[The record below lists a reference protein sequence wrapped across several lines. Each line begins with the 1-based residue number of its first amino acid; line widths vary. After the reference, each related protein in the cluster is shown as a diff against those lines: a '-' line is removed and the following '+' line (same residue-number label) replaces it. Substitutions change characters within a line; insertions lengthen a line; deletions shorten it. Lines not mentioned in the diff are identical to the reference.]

1 MAYSL
6 EFIVRSGDQVRRYPV
21 AMLPIYVGR
30 DPDSVERT
38 PDSEVIVIRDAAVS
52 RWQFTLHPQSDH
64 IEVEMNPHSPNQ
76 LRHGGKVSLR
86 GRFYPGEFFDIG
98 PHRFEVDAQAELPLP
113 APSALPADPAGNV
126 DIALAVEYERIVP
139 RWRERE
145 REGTRAEQKAMPS
158 VSGQAPVW
166 RRTLLVIGFATLG
179 LVAYLQLPSAPVD
192 DTKQQKQNFPDVFP
206 EIKPI
211 DCLEDEACLKIAQDQ
226 YQNARTLLEHDPEDL
241 VSRYKIA
248 RSLYRAKLAL
258 HGNQTLLPE
267 VEPHFQQA
275 RQSFETSFADV
286 HFRYQRAKEHEDA
299 VQQLSAIQELRS
311 ICKEEPHSFCQGVEL
326 TYQKLR
332 E

>member
-30 DPDSVERT
+30 DPESIERA

-64 IEVEMNPHSPNQ
+64 IEVEMNPRSPNQ

-113 APSALPADPAGNV
+113 SPSALPADPAGDV
-126 DIALAVEYERIVP
+126 DVGLAQEYERIVP

-145 REGTRAEQKAMPS
+145 VVRAEPKAKPNAD
-158 VSGQAPVW
+158 GETPAW
-166 RRTLLVIGFATLG
+166 RKALLVAGFAVLG
-179 LVAYLQLPSAPVD
+179 GVAYLQWPSTSAD
-192 DTKQQKQNFPDVFP
+192 DTKQQRASFPDVFP

-211 DCLEDEACLKIAQDQ
+211 ECTDEQACVKTAQDQ
-226 YQNARTLLEHDPEDL
+226 YQNALTLLEHDPEDL

-258 HGNQTLLPE
+258 RGNQALLPE

-275 RQSFETSFADV
+275 KQSFETSFADM
-286 HFRYQRAKEHEDA
+286 HFRYQRAKEHEDVA
-299 VQQLSAIQELRS
+299 QQLGAIQELRS